1 MHEGLRTFTKET
13 HIHLEVLENAKRIV
27 KTNPDATLI
36 SYGRIELPFDNFYK
50 VNTYLDLSKL
60 SNSKTGATYGVS
72 RGRPPSL
79 LDFAK

>member
-1 MHEGLRTFTKET
+1 MLKE
-13 HIHLEVLENAKRIV
+13 LS

-60 SNSKTGATYGVS
+60 SKSKTGATYGVS
-72 RGRPPSL
+72 QGRPPSL